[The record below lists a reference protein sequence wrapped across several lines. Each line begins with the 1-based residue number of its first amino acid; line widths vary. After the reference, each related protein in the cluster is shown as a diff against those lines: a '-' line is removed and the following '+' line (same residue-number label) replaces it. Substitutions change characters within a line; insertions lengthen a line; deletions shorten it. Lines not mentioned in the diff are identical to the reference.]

1 MLVKLLKE
9 NPNNQLQINGYSD
22 EAEETAAKDDAFFAG
37 MDGKRVNA
45 IFNYLKENGIN
56 ATRLIPSPQGSS
68 EKSSEIVSSD
78 DEDTMQAKNRRVEFK
93 IR

>member
-1 MLVKLLKE
+1 
-9 NPNNQLQINGYSD
+9 
-22 EAEETAAKDDAFFAG
+22 
-37 MDGKRVNA
+37 VNA

-68 EKSSEIVSSD
+68 EKSTEIVSSD